1 MKKSTA
7 LALGA
12 LTICG
17 TLSGLEVSSAFS
29 FGNLAF
35 GTGRDSALS
44 AEGDDFEGSWN
55 YGGSLEASERIGE
68 NFLFAAGF
76 ERDPILRNTIYTRV
90 GYDAGFA
97 RISVGPFFG
106 PFNAADSVLTSGIST
121 ILTLERPGVAFA
133 SFRSDSTIGAG
144 LAATGDYVQERSEL
158 VAGFWVPNLLV
169 SARLATDA
177 FTLKDAADLTI
188 VDERT
193 RYELV
198 AEAFKKNVPYTV
210 KLNMGYE
217 NLKRSYEGLTKAT
230 SFADELGAAIIGME
244 LSVQATDS
252 FRFNVGAEG
261 ALYAWGIGDL
271 ESPASSKPFFTAR
284 AGVTIVLRG
293 PADAAEDAA
302 LEPEAEASAESEAA
316 PAAPAPEGGS
326 GGQAEPPSAAA
337 GN

>member
-1 MKKSTA
+1 MKRFTA

-12 LTICG
+12 FTICG
-17 TLSGLEVSSAFS
+17 SLPGLEVSSAFS

-35 GTGRDSALS
+35 SPERDSALS
-44 AEGDDFEGSWN
+44 AEGKNFSETWN

-76 ERDPILRNTIYTRV
+76 ERDAILRNTIYTRV

-121 ILTLERPGVAFA
+121 ILRLELPGVAFA

-230 SFADELGAAIIGME
+230 SFADELGAAIIGLE
-244 LSVQATDS
+244 LSVQATDE

-271 ESPASSKPFFTAR
+271 GSPSSSKPFFTAR

-293 PADAAEDAA
+293 PSEGAADAVKETPAE
-302 LEPEAEASAESEAA
+302 EASAGREAA
-316 PAAPAPEGGS
+316 PPAPESGS
-326 GGQAEPPSAAA
+326 GEQAAPPSAAA

>member
-1 MKKSTA
+1 MKRLTA

-12 LTICG
+12 LTIG
-17 TLSGLEVSSAFS
+17 STLSGLEVSSSFS

-55 YGGSLEASERIGE
+55 YGGSLEATERIGE
-68 NFLFAAGF
+68 NFIFAAGF
-76 ERDPILRNTIYTRV
+76 ERDPVLRNTIYTRV

-106 PFNAADSVLTSGIST
+106 PFNTADSVLTSGIST
-121 ILTLERPGVAFA
+121 ILRMELAGVAYA

-144 LAATGDYVQERSEL
+144 LAATGDYVQERSEIL
-158 VAGFWVPNLLV
+158 AGFWVPNLLI

-188 VDERT
+188 ADERT
-193 RYELV
+193 RYELI

-217 NLKRSYEGLTKAT
+217 NLKRSYDGPTKAG

-244 LSVQATDS
+244 VSMQATDAL
-252 FRFNVGAEG
+252 RFTVGAEG

-271 ESPASSKPFFTAR
+271 ESPASATPFFTAR
-284 AGVTIVLRG
+284 AGVTIVLPSRG
-293 PADAAEDAA
+293 QDEDDPGSGTEETEGP
-302 LEPEAEASAESEAA
+302 EPEAAVSAG
-316 PAAPAPEGGS
+316 PEGGS
-326 GGQAEPPSAAA
+326 AGQAESAPAA